1 MLCENVLINGAD
13 KYQKF
18 AMWGNYLMRVAACKV
33 TTVRTNQLVCV
44 QLSEPFVLC
53 LFKSSPPSHARRKR
67 KLHSLMQLTGTME
80 MRQTDAAPTICCSF
94 FILEPQLPAFFFLF
108 QQRGEESWFSHKY
121 VIKSIQ
127 SPTNSACGSH
137 NSLDTQPH
145 FEAEKTH
152 KSASKHLK
160 SNFSL
165 LATSYL
171 LLLFCPTAFNELKR
185 QRFAQL
191 SSLTLALL
199 SCGFLAQLLL

>member
-1 MLCENVLINGAD
+1 MLTSSQKDTPKYNPVIKGRKLKDPDMLCENVLINGAD

-94 FILEPQLPAFFFLF
+94 FILEPQLPAFFFSFSREGKRAGLVINMLLNLYSR
-108 QQRGEESWFSHKY
+108 QQILHVG
-121 VIKSIQ
+121 
-127 SPTNSACGSH
+127 PTIPWTH
-137 NSLDTQPH
+137 SLILRLR
-145 FEAEKTH
+145 
-152 KSASKHLK
+152 KHT
-160 SNFSL
+160 SL
-165 LATSYL
+165 LA
-171 LLLFCPTAFNELKR
+171 NI
-185 QRFAQL
+185 
-191 SSLTLALL
+191 
-199 SCGFLAQLLL
+199 

>member
-18 AMWGNYLMRVAACKV
+18 AMWGNYLMRVAGCKV

-94 FILEPQLPAFFFLF
+94 FILEPQLPAFFFLLAE
-108 QQRGEESWFSHKY
+108 RGR
-121 VIKSIQ
+121 
-127 SPTNSACGSH
+127 
-137 NSLDTQPH
+137 
-145 FEAEKTH
+145 
-152 KSASKHLK
+152 
-160 SNFSL
+160 
-165 LATSYL
+165 
-171 LLLFCPTAFNELKR
+171 ELV
-185 QRFAQL
+185 
-191 SSLTLALL
+191 
-199 SCGFLAQLLL
+199 